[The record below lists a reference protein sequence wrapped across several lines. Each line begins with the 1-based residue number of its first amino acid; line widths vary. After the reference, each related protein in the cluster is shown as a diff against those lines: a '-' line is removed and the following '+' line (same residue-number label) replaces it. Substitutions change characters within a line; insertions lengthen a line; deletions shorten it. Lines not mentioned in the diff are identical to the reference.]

1 MKLRES
7 MNQAVTKVNDVGPV
21 IFNVAKADAPHFS
34 GRQYYFSRKWQERSS
49 FVGVLDDGMIQDG
62 LFVNLGDLHC
72 SATIRKK
79 GSMRNQVLKEQDF
92 ANDFAEVGLE
102 GSTRSEIRTRTWGS
116 VQQVN
121 ASFNTSSFNPPRLLK

>member
-21 IFNVAKADAPHFS
+21 ILLVAKADVAHKY
-34 GRQYYFSRKWQERSS
+34 GRQYYFSRKWQERDN
-49 FVGVLDDGMIQDG
+49 FVGVLGDGMIQDG

-72 SATIRKK
+72 SVTRVERRYAKASFK
-79 GSMRNQVLKEQDF
+79 EQVL
-92 ANDFAEVGLE
+92 ANDCAEVGLDS
-102 GSTRSEIRTRTWGS
+102 STRSEIRTRTGGS

-121 ASFNTSSFNPPRLLK
+121 ASFNTGSLNPPRLTK

>member
-21 IFNVAKADAPHFS
+21 ILLVAKADAPHIS
-34 GRQYYFSRKWQERSS
+34 GRQYYFSRKWQERDN
-49 FVGVLDDGMIQDG
+49 FVGVLGDGMIQDG

-72 SATIRKK
+72 SATRVERQYAETSLE
-79 GSMRNQVLKEQDF
+79 GQGL

-102 GSTRSEIRTRTWGS
+102 GSTRSEISTRTWGS

-121 ASFNTSSFNPPRLLK
+121 ASFNTRFVNPPRLCK

>member
-21 IFNVAKADAPHFS
+21 ILLVTKADAPHIS
-34 GRQYYFSRKWQERSS
+34 GRQYYFSRKWQERNS

-62 LFVNLGDLHC
+62 LFVNLGDLHG
-72 SATIRKK
+72 SATRVERQYAETSLE
-79 GSMRNQVLKEQDF
+79 GQGL

-121 ASFNTSSFNPPRLLK
+121 ASFVNPPRLCK